1 MAWTKQT
8 LRGAQHRAGSS
19 TSNLVSSSNTG
30 VTMQVLFRASLVA
43 AATSLMLAPTI
54 GAQATAAPV
63 KIAYINSAL
72 LLQQAPGRAEAEAQF
87 DREVGVYRQQ
97 IQRMDDSLR
106 NMMAAFDRDSPKL
119 DSATR
124 ESRRTT
130 ISQREAD
137 YQGRARGLDSTMQ
150 ARQAQLVKPIMER
163 VQAVIESIRSEDGYA
178 VILDVGSQVSV
189 VVAADKR
196 LDLSDRVLARLKSQG
211 TPPASGAIP

>member
-1 MAWTKQT
+1 MRLL
-8 LRGAQHRAGSS
+8 LRACFIA
-19 TSNLVSSSNTG
+19 L
-30 VTMQVLFRASLVA
+30 
-43 AATSLMLAPTI
+43 ATSLILAGNA
-54 GAQATAAPV
+54 GAQASQPPPSPA
-63 KIAYINSAL
+63 KIGYINSAQ

-87 DREVGVYRQQ
+87 EREVGVYRLQ

-106 NMMAAFDRDSPKL
+106 TIMAAFDRDAPKL

-124 ESRRTT
+124 ETRRTT
-130 ISQREAD
+130 IGRREVE

-163 VQAVIESIRSEDGYA
+163 VQSVIEAIRAEDNYS

-196 LDLSDRVLARLKSQG
+196 LDLTDRVLARLKSQG
-211 TPPASGAIP
+211 PPPAAPASGTIPQPAGVTRPKK